1 MKEIVQEIEKLIEIN
16 GYNKESDN
24 PYVVFLL
31 NKNSNEIYHTTVYIS
46 EPEISDIFHL
56 GCELSKSEE
65 FTQDLMK
72 IDKIVIF
79 PFTELKK
86 YVEENEK

>member
-56 GCELSKSEE
+56 GCELSKSEDTGS
-65 FTQDLMK
+65 FIIL
-72 IDKIVIF
+72 IVIPKNF
-79 PFTELKK
+79 IKK
-86 YVEENEK
+86 EYVF